1 MCHFNSNVI
10 GQNESHGPQGAGKC
24 KGTNG
29 ITGELTVSATVGFRD
44 SREKQKN
51 QLLLRTGIRTTWET
65 WPAGAFIR
73 LSSNSSY
80 LSSISGS
87 ALEGESS

>member
-29 ITGELTVSATVGFRD
+29 IIGELTVSAIGGFRD
-44 SREKQKN
+44 SRAKTEESAFA
-51 QLLLRTGIRTTWET
+51 GIRATWET
-65 WPAGAFIR
+65 SPAGALVR
-73 LSSNSSY
+73 LSSISSY